1 MLILLFTLNRRG
13 TSYSK
18 VARNAR
24 PSTYIQIV
32 GNYKS
37 VFVPVFITS
46 ASVALHIQSYTPVL
60 SCFSTYTFAL
70 RDEFPDMWRSIGKVV
85 QPRRTTPR
93 TGYAAPASVPTYSHI
108 RNIYIFRCFDLTQLP
123 ELVYCWFSRPTKS
136 AVPNLSQR
144 FDSFPLTVI
153 PSVCTQS

>member
-32 GNYKS
+32 GDYKS

-108 RNIYIFRCFDLTQLP
+108 LTQLP

-136 AVPNLSQR
+136 TVPNLSQR